1 MTIPTSLTACV
12 CTYQRY
18 DILGDCL
25 TALLNQSPANIK
37 YEILVVD
44 NSPNESEAIAFTQK
58 FQGSHIKFFW
68 TATAGLSNAR
78 NIGAKQCGTDIIAY
92 IDDDAICDDQ
102 WATELLNAY
111 RQLGSGCGVVGGR
124 SYPIWQGER
133 PGWFPGN
140 KLGLLSIVDLGD
152 ETRLLEG
159 KEWLAGVN
167 ISFRTS
173 LILEEG
179 GFDISLGR
187 TGGDATLL
195 SNEETRLVNKLKAK
209 NVQVGY
215 TPHAQVGH
223 CIDPSRLSPTWLRK
237 RVVWQAISDYLV
249 DSSRKEITKTNW
261 PWVSRTIYAAP
272 PKYRNINFLLRSG
285 CEPDELAE
293 QLDILYTVTY
303 SSLSG
308 FSDYEEIN

>member
-1 MTIPTSLTACV
+1 MTRPASLTACV

-18 DILGDCL
+18 DILGECL
-25 TALLNQSPANIK
+25 NALLKQSPGNTK
-37 YEILVVD
+37 YAILVVD
-44 NSPNESEAIAFTQK
+44 NSPNESEAKAFGQK
-58 FQGSHIKFFW
+58 FQGSPIKFLW
-68 TATAGLSNAR
+68 TATPGLSNAR
-78 NIGAKQCGTDIIAY
+78 NIGAQKCGTDIIAY
-92 IDDDAICDDQ
+92 IDDDAICDGQ
-102 WATELLNAY
+102 WANELLRAY
-111 RQLGSGCGVVGGR
+111 GELGSQCGVVGGR
-124 SYPIWQGER
+124 SYPIWQGEK
-133 PGWFPGN
+133 PDWFPN
-140 KLGLLSIVDLGD
+140 SKLGLLSIVNLGD
-152 ETRLLEG
+152 EIKLIEG

-179 GFDISLGR
+179 GFDTSLGR

-209 NVQVGY
+209 NVQIGY

-237 RVVWQAISDYLV
+237 RVVWQAVSDYLV
-249 DSSRKEITKTNW
+249 DASRKEINPTNW
-261 PWVSRTIYAAP
+261 PWVSRTIYAAEP
-272 PKYRNINFLLRSG
+272 RYRNMNFLVRSD
-285 CEPDELAE
+285 CNTEDLEE

-308 FSDYEEIN
+308 FSDYQEIG